1 MTKCITAILLL
12 LISASFA
19 LSFQKRD
26 EWIKYSSPEGR
37 YSVSLPAQPNLST
50 QEATTADG
58 QKFPQYLASVT
69 EAGDVVFLT
78 GYFDSV
84 PGTIFSADAARDGM
98 VKQINGTLIN
108 ETALSLGNYPGRGF
122 KVLAKAP
129 AGASAEGEKP
139 AEPVDYIVHARFY
152 EVDKRVYVLQV
163 IFPKS
168 LESEAINARAT
179 KYFDSFQVVKNQ
191 ID

>member
-84 PGTIFSADAARDGM
+84 PGTIVSADAARDGM